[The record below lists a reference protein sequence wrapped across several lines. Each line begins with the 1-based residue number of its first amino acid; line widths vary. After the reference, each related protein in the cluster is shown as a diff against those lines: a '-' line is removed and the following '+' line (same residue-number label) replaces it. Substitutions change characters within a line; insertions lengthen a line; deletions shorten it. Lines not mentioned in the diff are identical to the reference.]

1 MSKKQSRVV
10 INIVNDIDPTS
21 MPLNEFVLYRAKI
34 YPEEKHF
41 VIVFFP
47 IAKEIKYLYESR
59 LAAYNISLVE
69 CNKKLRIFYQNIFRL
84 IEDTI
89 ERKQPLLCHL
99 HHPKIACIFQF
110 LSLLLLLRSR
120 FDIPKLYT
128 VHNVYNRYSSLNKIG
143 TVLNILLSH
152 IVGFN
157 SYSSYKATPY
167 RIRQII
173 KSKSSV
179 IYNGI
184 DINAIDSVAKES
196 FSITNSDNRQF
207 KLVSVNRAVKQKNL
221 SFLLEVLTQLPHHFT
236 LTLVGDGPLLMS
248 LQSEAEKL
256 NLSNRVFFT
265 GLLKRED
272 VYKEVFNSDIYISS
286 SIWEGLGNAVLEA
299 MALKLPVILSK
310 ISPYQEIAKHSKNGV
325 KVLDLNISEWATA
338 IRELSLEPKGTL
350 EKLGQQNR
358 AVVEQNFSLMRMHK
372 SYSKLYKKL
381 CNSNQSIENL

>member
-1 MSKKQSRVV
+1 M
-10 INIVNDIDPTS
+10 
-21 MPLNEFVLYRAKI
+21 
-34 YPEEKHF
+34 
-41 VIVFFP
+41 
-47 IAKEIKYLYESR
+47 
-59 LAAYNISLVE
+59 
-69 CNKKLRIFYQNIFRL
+69 
-84 IEDTI
+84 
-89 ERKQPLLCHL
+89 
-99 HHPKIACIFQF
+99 
-110 LSLLLLLRSR
+110 
-120 FDIPKLYT
+120 
-128 VHNVYNRYSSLNKIG
+128 
-143 TVLNILLSH
+143 LNILLSH

-325 KVLDLNISEWATA
+325 KVLNLNISEWATA